1 MTSRAGRGTSWTV
14 PERASG
20 RYDSASRTPEAQI
33 WTLRLRCRSVSSSL
47 PLLCKTTPM
56 EEQYEKIREQA
67 LTGPEKAEAEPEAK
81 PEAEPE
87 ATEAEPEK
95 PEAEK
100 PEAEKP
106 EAEKPKAV
114 TKTQSSR
121 SGATPKE
128 KPPRMICEGCGRS
141 YSIHT
146 KRHVC
151 RPPKGFEKKESPKE
165 TPELPQPPVPGPAE
179 RQITL
184 SDVTEFLFAES
195 KARREKRRDDLLA
208 KMF

>member
-1 MTSRAGRGTSWTV
+1 
-14 PERASG
+14 
-20 RYDSASRTPEAQI
+20 
-33 WTLRLRCRSVSSSL
+33 
-47 PLLCKTTPM
+47 M
-56 EEQYEKIREQA
+56 EEEYEKIREQA
-67 LTGPEKAEAEPEAK
+67 LTEPEKAEAEPESK

-106 EAEKPKAV
+106 EAVEPKAV
-114 TKTQSSR
+114 KKTKSSR

-151 RPPKGFEKKESPKE
+151 RPPKGLEKKESPKE
-165 TPELPQPPVPGPAE
+165 TLAPPPIPGPAE

-195 KARREKRRDDLLA
+195 QARREKRRDDLLA